1 LELKLVEINP
11 LNALKVMSGNG
22 LCSDI
27 AAAYGRDETARNN
40 QMKYSALL
48 ESIAFDKYERK
59 CVMNIMKT
67 CGDTK
72 YQRRRAKN
80 QLLYR

>member
-1 LELKLVEINP
+1 MAINP
-11 LNALKVMSGNG
+11 LNVLKVMSGNG

-27 AAAYGRDETARNN
+27 AATCGRDETARNN

-48 ESIAFDKYERK
+48 ESIAFDRYRRE
-59 CVMNIMKT
+59 CVVNIIKI
-67 CGDTK
+67 CGNTK